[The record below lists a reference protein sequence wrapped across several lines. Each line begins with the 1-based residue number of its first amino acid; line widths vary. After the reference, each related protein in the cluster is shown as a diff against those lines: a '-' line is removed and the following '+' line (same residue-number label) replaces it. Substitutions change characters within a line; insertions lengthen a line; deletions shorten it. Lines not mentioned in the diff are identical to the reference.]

1 MLDAMRSSVLLAF
14 TVLAACQ
21 PSHPLDVYVSARN
34 AVNARDW
41 DRATARVDELLRD
54 DPQPQDHMLMAEIH
68 AGQGRIDAAL
78 GELRIAID
86 QGGEDP
92 GSAEWAE
99 MLREEPIWK
108 PLRGDPRFDALVTR
122 AESLRW
128 RPDPLRFDT
137 SASAKAPQ
145 CRFSAPSNLYLTRL
159 RRKHDLEKLVS
170 TTRTDLE
177 RVKRVCH
184 WVHARCVHDG
194 SSRGLPADPIGLID
208 AADQGRRLRC
218 VELATV
224 TAGCLN
230 AIGIPAR
237 SVGGQSRDVETR
249 RFGAGHVFVE
259 AWLADSGKWVFVDP
273 EMDVVGEAKDGTP
286 LDAVEFRQALASPE
300 PPSDYP
306 ASMAM
311 CMYFLTTSLDQRY
324 PIEERSVGDLMLAPL
339 DTAAPRKF
347 QREPTSSP
355 EIFTHRVADFRA
367 EPRVIR

>member
-1 MLDAMRSSVLLAF
+1 MLRLAF
-14 TVLAACQ
+14 VLAVVLLAACQ

-41 DRATARVDELLRD
+41 ERAKARVDELLRD

-68 AGQGRIDAAL
+68 AGQGRVDAAL

-99 MLREEPIWK
+99 MLREESIWK
-108 PLRGDPRFDALVTR
+108 PLRGDARFDALVTR

-128 RPDPLRFDT
+128 RPDPLRFD
-137 SASAKAPQ
+137 ASVASKPPQ
-145 CRFSAPSNLYLTRL
+145 GRFSPPSNLYLTRL
-159 RRKHDLEKLVS
+159 RRKHDLEQLVS
-170 TTRTDLE
+170 TTRDDLE

-194 SSRGLPADPIGLID
+194 SSRGLPGDPISLID
-208 AADQGRRLRC
+208 AADQGKRLRC

-237 SVGGQSRDVETR
+237 AVSGQSRDVETR

-259 AWLADSGKWVFVDP
+259 AWLADPGRWVFVDP
-273 EMDVVGEAKDGTP
+273 EMDVVGVAKDGTP
-286 LDAVEFRQALASPE
+286 LDAVAFRQALASPE
-300 PPSDYP
+300 PPTDYP

-311 CMYFLTTSLDQRY
+311 CMYFFTTSLDQRY
-324 PIEERSVGDLMLAPL
+324 PLEDRSVGDLMLAPV
-339 DTAAPRKF
+339 DTTAPRKF
-347 QREPTSSP
+347 QREPTASP
-355 EIFTHRVADFRA
+355 EIFTHRLADFRA
-367 EPRVIR
+367 EPRLTR